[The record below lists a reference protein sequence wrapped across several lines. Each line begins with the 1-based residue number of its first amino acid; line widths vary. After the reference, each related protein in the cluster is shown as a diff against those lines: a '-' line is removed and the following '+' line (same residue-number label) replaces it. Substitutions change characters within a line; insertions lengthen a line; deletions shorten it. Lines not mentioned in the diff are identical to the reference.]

1 MLWFVRACKHTH
13 THIIVCVHIYSYIQD
28 MYSAS
33 INDGAYLALYLPSH
47 FNQLE
52 TEQISIYSL
61 SSLSSLSQFKG
72 KQYNRMV
79 RPIR

>member
-1 MLWFVRACKHTH
+1 
-13 THIIVCVHIYSYIQD
+13 

-33 INDGAYLALYLPSH
+33 INDGAYLALYLSPH